1 MMELSA
7 KQTKA
12 ALLLA
17 RGDTITAAAEQIGVN
32 RMTIQ
37 QWLKKDD
44 NFNAYLNSL
53 KRELVDAG
61 RSAMI
66 STEKSHIEN
75 FTEKKIKKINAKTK
89 QELKRIVLKWTICK
103 YGSND
108 NSSFPEDNQIVLAMT
123 NTELW
128 AVCVFDAKSKDFI
141 LNPIDDPLYDEPIYL
156 YNVYAWMPLPN
167 APVVPHIKNDEY
179 LIEQTALET
188 FDIIDAITPAL
199 RDAVKH
205 LLVQQGAN
213 K

>member
-1 MMELSA
+1 MNSQEIAEVMKLHLDGLSA
-7 KQTKA
+7 EEIGKELGYTTKTIASFLYDEIKENPSEKQ
-12 ALLLA
+12 
-17 RGDTITAAAEQIGVN
+17 N
-32 RMTIQ
+32 
-37 QWLKKDD
+37 
-44 NFNAYLNSL
+44 
-53 KRELVDAG
+53 
-61 RSAMI
+61 
-66 STEKSHIEN
+66 
-75 FTEKKIKKINAKTK
+75 
-89 QELKRIVLKWTICK
+89 VLKWTICK
-103 YGSND
+103 YGSNN
-108 NSSFPEDNQIVLAMT
+108 NSSFPNDNQIVLAMT

-205 LLVQQGAN
+205 LLVQQGAS

>member
-1 MMELSA
+1 MNSQEIAEVMKLHLDGLSA
-7 KQTKA
+7 EEIGKELGYTTK
-12 ALLLA
+12 
-17 RGDTITAAAEQIGVN
+17 TITSFLYKEN
-32 RMTIQ
+32 
-37 QWLKKDD
+37 LKP
-44 NFNAYLNSL
+44 
-53 KRELVDAG
+53 EP
-61 RSAMI
+61 
-66 STEKSHIEN
+66 
-75 FTEKKIKKINAKTK
+75 
-89 QELKRIVLKWTICK
+89 ELKPDPKNVLKWTICK
-103 YGSND
+103 YGSNN
-108 NSSFPEDNQIVLAMT
+108 NSSFPNDNQIVLAMT

-179 LIEQTALET
+179 LIEQTAIET

-205 LLVQQGAN
+205 LLVQQGVN

>member
-1 MMELSA
+1 MNSQEIAEVMKLHLAGLSA
-7 KQTKA
+7 EEIGKELGYTTKTIVSFLYDEIKENPSEKQT
-12 ALLLA
+12 
-17 RGDTITAAAEQIGVN
+17 
-32 RMTIQ
+32 
-37 QWLKKDD
+37 
-44 NFNAYLNSL
+44 
-53 KRELVDAG
+53 
-61 RSAMI
+61 
-66 STEKSHIEN
+66 
-75 FTEKKIKKINAKTK
+75 
-89 QELKRIVLKWTICK
+89 VLKWTICK
-103 YGSND
+103 YGSNN
-108 NSSFPEDNQIVLAMT
+108 NSSFPNDNQIVLAMT

-167 APVVPHIKNDEY
+167 APIVPHIKNDEY

-205 LLVQQGAN
+205 LLVQQGVN

>member
-1 MMELSA
+1 MKMNARQKKAMLALYKQGMGVYEIANNLNVMSWLIELELGKELA
-7 KQTKA
+7 IER
-12 ALLLA
+12 ALQKPESELNP
-17 RGDTITAAAEQIGVN
+17 EP
-32 RMTIQ
+32 
-37 QWLKKDD
+37 KK
-44 NFNAYLNSL
+44 NS
-53 KRELVDAG
+53 
-61 RSAMI
+61 
-66 STEKSHIEN
+66 
-75 FTEKKIKKINAKTK
+75 
-89 QELKRIVLKWTICK
+89 LKWTICK
-103 YGSND
+103 YGSNN
-108 NSSFPEDNQIVLAMT
+108 NSSFPNDNQIVLAMT